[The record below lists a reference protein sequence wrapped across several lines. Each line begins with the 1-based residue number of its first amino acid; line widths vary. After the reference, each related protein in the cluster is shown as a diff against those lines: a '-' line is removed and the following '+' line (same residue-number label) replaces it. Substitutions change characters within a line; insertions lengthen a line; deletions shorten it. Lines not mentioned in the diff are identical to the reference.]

1 MLTKKIDAA
10 TKVGDE
16 AKIKHILYLYEE
28 TEKCL
33 LDSLVER
40 TNQRYKQDINEIRLL
55 KLEQILEKIEIDML
69 DKVIP
74 ILGRLCVRNLTF
86 D

>member
-40 TNQRYKQDINEIRLL
+40 TNQRYKQDINEISLATL
-55 KLEQILEKIEIDML
+55 
-69 DKVIP
+69 
-74 ILGRLCVRNLTF
+74 
-86 D
+86 